1 MWTKY
6 TIQKSLLAPWTQTS
20 LDFWIETSHKENSL
34 LNVDWW
40 FLHSLKKLLMTWS
53 CCHYHKKTL
62 DFEES
67 FKPCLQVNDAVIHI
81 FGTTHKT
88 WLSVWKSNILCWT
101 FWQSQSVGGS
111 TFWTNVCATQ
121 HPSSSGGWNIRK
133 YMPQQKDLIS

>member
-53 CCHYHKKTL
+53 CCHYHKKPLILKNLPTMP
-62 DFEES
+62 S
-67 FKPCLQVNDAVIHI
+67 SQWCSH
-81 FGTTHKT
+81 THLWNNT
-88 WLSVWKSNILCWT
+88 QDMTFSVKI
-101 FWQSQSVGGS
+101 
-111 TFWTNVCATQ
+111 Q
-121 HPSSSGGWNIRK
+121 HPIL
-133 YMPQQKDLIS
+133 DLLTITKCWWIYFLNKCLCNTTSFILRRLEH